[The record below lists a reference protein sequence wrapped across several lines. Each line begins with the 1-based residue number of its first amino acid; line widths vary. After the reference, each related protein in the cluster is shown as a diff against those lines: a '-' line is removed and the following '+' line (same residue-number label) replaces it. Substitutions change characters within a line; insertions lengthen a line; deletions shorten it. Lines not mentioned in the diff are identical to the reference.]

1 MAGEDL
7 MLSSD
12 CTGNMEGC
20 RRKCVCVWGGQ
31 MGLCRKDVTAQ
42 GPEELWGNNAS
53 TCSWPV
59 ATPVILHAACVF
71 STHLSEMISAG
82 GRKMHLTKNMAQRTS
97 PNRATKELR
106 V

>member
-1 MAGEDL
+1 MGRGADGTL
-7 MLSSD
+7 Q
-12 CTGNMEGC
+12 EG
-20 RRKCVCVWGGQ
+20 
-31 MGLCRKDVTAQ
+31 VTAQ

-59 ATPVILHAACVF
+59 ATPVIFHAACVF

-82 GRKMHLTKNMAQRTS
+82 GRKMHLTENMAQRTS

-106 V
+106 A